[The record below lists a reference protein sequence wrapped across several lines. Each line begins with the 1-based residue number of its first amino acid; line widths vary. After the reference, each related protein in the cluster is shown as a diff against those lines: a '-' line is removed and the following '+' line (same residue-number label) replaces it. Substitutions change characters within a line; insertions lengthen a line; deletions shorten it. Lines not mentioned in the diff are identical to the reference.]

1 MWNLRECGIRRWRNR
16 ETDSL
21 RFLGL
26 LPVLRYGA
34 QPGGTGPTRVTAMLP
49 DRPELVP
56 AVNAY
61 VNVAVEQPW
70 NVHVPV
76 PTASV
81 VCVVGVGVSNWPPL
95 VS

>member
-1 MWNLRECGIRRWRNR
+1 M
-16 ETDSL
+16 
-21 RFLGL
+21 
-26 LPVLRYGA
+26 
-34 QPGGTGPTRVTAMLP
+34 TAMLP

-61 VNVAVEQPW
+61 VNVAVEQTW